1 MKEFNRTEE
10 VFRLLWANKKI
21 IAILLFASAV
31 ISFGATYLIKPRF
44 KSTSIVYPANLFP
57 SSEESPTE
65 QLLQYFNSDD
75 VKNEMAAKHDLY
87 KHYGITG
94 SNEKSPKALF
104 DYMYKE
110 SFNITPTLY
119 ESIEITVKD
128 ESPEK
133 AAELNRALLDITNNF
148 IKDTKKYLLKLY
160 ITNIDNAIANQ
171 NRSIDSILTLAGK
184 DNVDDIMDQVKD
196 KEGKKDKKSKGIKKF
211 KNKEIADKIKGLTKS
226 YGKMVYKRDKFFMDF
241 SGDITFFSVIS
252 HPTVSDKRCYPIRSL
267 FVIVSVLSTLMLS
280 IIVILIRNRIKNKGV

>member
-1 MKEFNRTEE
+1 MKEINRTEE
-10 VFRLLWANKKI
+10 IFRLLWANKKV

-44 KSTSIVYPANLFP
+44 KSTAIVYPANLFP

-75 VKNEMAAKHDLY
+75 VKNEMAAKYNLF

-171 NRSIDSILTLAGK
+171 NRSIDSIMGLAGK
-184 DNVDDIMDQVKD
+184 LDIKD
-196 KEGKKDKKSKGIKKF
+196 VMEDEADKDAKKSKKGLKKL
-211 KNKEIADKIKGLTKS
+211 KAKEMTEKIKGLTKS

-280 IIVILIRNRIKNKGV
+280 IIVILIRHRIKNKGV